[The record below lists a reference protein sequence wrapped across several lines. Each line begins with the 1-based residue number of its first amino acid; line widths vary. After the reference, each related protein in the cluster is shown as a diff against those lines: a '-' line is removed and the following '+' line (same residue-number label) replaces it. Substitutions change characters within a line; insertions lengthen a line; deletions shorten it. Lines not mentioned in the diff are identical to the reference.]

1 MKVYIM
7 RKTIDWFEVQVPAG
21 TAMDKAVDVAKDMLA
36 AGDER
41 IFPLN
46 HRHHG
51 VTDFYMNEADVK
63 VQLLV
68 SAHLDLSDIDE
79 FIISEVH
86 NLIYDAEFLKYSPY
100 QSKVLTNGDLL
111 NEGDDEDERT
121 MQTLSETVY
130 DAVYSMLVNENIPE
144 DIAVNYREE
153 LGLL

>member
-7 RKTIDWFEVQVPAG
+7 RKTLDWFEVQVPAD
-21 TAMDKAVDVAKDMLA
+21 TSMDKAIDTAKDMLE

-51 VTDFYMNEADVK
+51 VTDFYMSEADVK

-79 FIISEVH
+79 FIVSEVH
-86 NLIYDAEFLKYSPY
+86 NLMYDAEFLKYSPY

-111 NEGDDEDERT
+111 NEGDGSDETVPLGEA
-121 MQTLSETVY
+121 VY

>member
-7 RKTIDWFEVQVPAG
+7 RKTLDWFEVQVPAD
-21 TAMDKAVDVAKDMLA
+21 TSMDKAIDTAKDMLE

-79 FIISEVH
+79 FIVSEVH
-86 NLIYDAEFLKYSPY
+86 NLMYDAEFLKYSPY

-111 NEGDDEDERT
+111 NEGDGSDETVPLGEA
-121 MQTLSETVY
+121 VY

>member
-7 RKTIDWFEVQVPAG
+7 RKTLDWFEVQVPAG
-21 TAMDKAVDVAKDMLA
+21 TPMEKSIDVAKDMLE

-68 SAHLDLSDIDE
+68 ENHLDLTDIDE
-79 FIISEVH
+79 FIVSEVH
-86 NLIYDAEFLKYSPY
+86 NLMYDAEFLKYSPY

-111 NEGDDEDERT
+111 NEGDDEDERI
-121 MQTLSETVY
+121 MKALNA
-130 DAVYSMLVNENIPE
+130 AVYEAIYAMLVNENIPE
-144 DIAVNYREE
+144 KITANYREE